1 MKLAVAGF
9 AWPIVAL
16 TLPAA
21 ATATY
26 LILRTLWS
34 EMGSDREG
42 HREVEAAH
50 RAIAI
55 RVVLFVMA
63 LHLLMMLNLGGVE
76 WVRAWG
82 PRLVVV
88 LFGALFI
95 AIGNLLP
102 RTRPNLAIGIRTSR
116 TLSDRSFWIR
126 LHRTCGYIAVALGVI
141 IVMAGLM
148 FNGAVIGHVVG
159 AAALSSV
166 AALLMTYRR
175 QRHA

>member
-1 MKLAVAGF
+1 MTPTVFGF

-16 TLPAA
+16 TLPVAA
-21 ATATY
+21 MATY

-34 EMGSDREG
+34 EIGSDRDA
-42 HREVEAAH
+42 RRDVEAVH

-63 LHLLMMLNLGGVE
+63 LHALMMLNLGGVE

-82 PRLVVV
+82 PRLVIA

-102 RTRPNLAIGIRTSR
+102 RTRPNLALGIRTAR
-116 TLSDRSFWIR
+116 TLSDRQFWIR
-126 LHRTCGYIAVALGVI
+126 LHRTCGYLSVALG
-141 IVMAGLM
+141 
-148 FNGAVIGHVVG
+148 AVIVISGLLVSAPAIGPIVA
-159 AAALSSV
+159 AAALSSIV
-166 AALLMTYRR
+166 VLLVTYRR
-175 QRHA
+175 QRSA